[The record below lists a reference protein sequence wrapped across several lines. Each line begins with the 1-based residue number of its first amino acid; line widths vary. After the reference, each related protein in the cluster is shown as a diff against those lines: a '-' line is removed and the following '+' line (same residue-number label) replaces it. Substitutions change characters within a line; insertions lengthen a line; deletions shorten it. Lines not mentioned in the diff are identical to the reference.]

1 MVLTADISEQ
11 HLIDLARR
19 RTREARTELFEN
31 MADLFMSD
39 AGRLT
44 DRERALI
51 NGILNKLLGSVE
63 HEVRQSLAEQLRDDP
78 AAPPE
83 LIALLANDDID
94 IARPVLR
101 ESPVLQDK
109 DLIAVIKERGREHW
123 LAISARRSLSSSVSD
138 ALVDTGDGDVIEG
151 LLRNADAELSHHAM
165 EYLVIE
171 AQRTDKFHEPLLR
184 RAELPPDLA
193 YKLYW
198 FVSAALRRFI
208 VKHFKIAE
216 TTVDDL
222 IESSTRGLFADPGDK
237 DPAIAGV
244 SENLAARLEATGHVS
259 PRVLINLLRNGHVP
273 AFVSTYARYASVTP
287 PLVRRILF
295 AEDGESL
302 AVLCRASEMNRN
314 DFATLFLLMQNV
326 TQGLRP
332 LPPQRLNE
340 VLSFFD
346 SIGLAAARAARR
358 HWCRDRGY
366 LNALD
371 ELSGYEGAMEGG
383 AGS

>member
-1 MVLTADISEQ
+1 MALTADISEQ
-11 HLIDLARR
+11 NLIDLARR

-39 AGRLT
+39 SGRLS

-63 HEVRQSLAEQLRDDP
+63 REVRQSLADHLRED
-78 AAPPE
+78 ATAPPE
-83 LIALLANDDID
+83 LINLLANDDID

-101 ESPVLQDK
+101 DSPVLEDK
-109 DLIAVIKERGREHW
+109 DLVAVIKERGREHW
-123 LAISARRSLSSSVSD
+123 LAISARRSLSSKVSD
-138 ALVDTGDGDVIEG
+138 ALLETGDGDVIEG
-151 LLRNADAELSHHAM
+151 LLRNADAALSQHAM

-171 AQRTDKFHEPLLR
+171 AQRTDKFQEPLLR
-184 RAELPPDLA
+184 RAELPPNLA

-198 FVSAALRRFI
+198 FVSAVLRRFI
-208 VKHFKIAE
+208 IKNFTVAE
-216 TTVDDL
+216 STVDDM
-222 IESSTRGLFADPGDK
+222 IESTTRGLFERPADK

-244 SENLAARLEATGHVS
+244 SDSLAERLDAFGHIS

-273 AFVSTYARYASVTP
+273 AFVSVFSRYASVTP
-287 PLVRRILF
+287 PLVRRTLLSQ
-295 AEDGESL
+295 DGESL

-314 DFATLFLLMQNV
+314 DFASLFLLMQNV
-326 TQGLRP
+326 TSGLRP

-340 VLSFFD
+340 VLTFYD
-346 SIGLAAARAARR
+346 GIGVASAKAARR

-366 LNALD
+366 LNAID
-371 ELSGYEGAMEGG
+371 ELSGLEGAMDGG
-383 AGS
+383 ERR

>member
-1 MVLTADISEQ
+1 MALTADISEQ

-51 NGILNKLLGSVE
+51 NGILNKLLGAVE
-63 HEVRQSLAEQLRDDP
+63 REVRQGLARQLRNDP

-83 LIALLANDDID
+83 LIALLANDEID

-101 ESPVLQDK
+101 DSPVLQDR

-151 LLRNADAELSHHAM
+151 LLRNSDAELSSHAM

-198 FVSAALRRFI
+198 FVSAALRRHI
-208 VKHFKIAE
+208 VKTYSFDKSAL
-216 TTVDDL
+216 DDM
-222 IESSTRGLFADPGDK
+222 IESSTHGLIETPQDK

-244 SENLAARLEATGHVS
+244 SESLAARLEATGHIS

-273 AFVSTYARYASVTP
+273 AFVSTFARFASVTP

-295 AEDGESL
+295 SQDGESL
-302 AVLCRASEMNRN
+302 AVLCRACEMNRN

-332 LPPQRLNE
+332 LPPQRLND
-340 VLSFFD
+340 VLTFFD
-346 SIGLAAARAARR
+346 GVSMAASRAARR

-366 LNALD
+366 LNAID

-383 AGS
+383 AGL